1 MAEEKKTGLSDVHD
15 VLANGEQIRNAVVC
29 PRVRPSSFAVE
40 LPIVNLIIAS
50 TERPYVQSISHTVQR
65 QRVLAELSSFVL
77 FRFDLEPDC
86 LRWQVQVRNVVQ
98 ENVTQSAYGLA
109 VRLSASVRRPMFQK
123 QKAESLPVRQCT
135 KTAEIISSSGQLSAG
150 RVEEDSRSGAI
161 VALSPVL
168 ATLLSASY
176 WGNEGGG

>member
-15 VLANGEQIRNAVVC
+15 VLANGEQIRNAVVG

-98 ENVTQSAYGLA
+98 ENVTQSA
-109 VRLSASVRRPMFQK
+109 
-123 QKAESLPVRQCT
+123 
-135 KTAEIISSSGQLSAG
+135 
-150 RVEEDSRSGAI
+150 
-161 VALSPVL
+161 
-168 ATLLSASY
+168 
-176 WGNEGGG
+176 